1 MNDMAET
8 PPDLIAPV
16 DAELHGGLIIAAIKA
31 AGIQT
36 VISVPDRTTASG
48 LLRPIASDSELRHV
62 RVCEEDEAIAIAAA
76 LSYADHRAL
85 ALFQYTGLLDSVNAI
100 RGVAVEYK
108 MPICMMV
115 GLLGKEPGVA
125 PADSKHY
132 GLRIIEPI
140 LDAMGVDHLL
150 LETDDDIPK
159 IVPAIDN
166 AYASSRPVVMLVGRS
181 PIAP

>member
-1 MNDMAET
+1 MNDSTAT
-8 PPDLIAPV
+8 PPNLIAPV
-16 DAELHGGLIIAAIKA
+16 DAKLHGGLIIAAVKA
-31 AGIQT
+31 AGVKT

-48 LLRPIASDSELRHV
+48 LLRPIAADGELHHV
-62 RVCEEDEAIAIAAA
+62 RVCEEDESIAIAAA

-85 ALFQYTGLLDSVNAI
+85 ALFQYTGLLDSVNAL
-100 RGVAVEYK
+100 RGVAVEYE

-125 PADSKHY
+125 PTESKHY

-140 LDAMGVDHLL
+140 LDAMGIDHLL
-150 LETDDDIPK
+150 LETDHDIPK